1 MPLILK
7 TDRLTLRPL
16 VLQDFEAYFEFWQN
30 AEVVRFITGTPVSR
44 EQTWKRLL
52 GTTGHWQLLGFGF
65 FAIEEKASGRF
76 IGEAGFQEMR
86 RDLLPSIEG
95 TLETGWGILPAYQG
109 RGYAKEAV
117 SAAMTWAE
125 TAFPSFDYS
134 CIINPENRTSM
145 HLAAKFGFAEDTMTT
160 YLGRPI
166 MILRKAR
173 ASHLTASGRL

>member
-1 MPLILK
+1 
-7 TDRLTLRPL
+7 
-16 VLQDFEAYFEFWQN
+16 
-30 AEVVRFITGTPVSR
+30 
-44 EQTWKRLL
+44 
-52 GTTGHWQLLGFGF
+52 
-65 FAIEEKASGRF
+65 
-76 IGEAGFQEMR
+76 MR

-125 TAFPSFDYS
+125 TAFPSFDDS

-166 MILRKAR
+166 LILRKAR
-173 ASHLTASGRL
+173 ASHMTAWGRWRLSGATGDGRLDIHVR